1 MATTTAFES
10 ITTRLAWYANEAVAK
25 YDATMYDT
33 DGQLAKADGSGP
45 FAGICQYGGNSGDM
59 VTVVR
64 GIFPGVLSADGLVG
78 AKLTLASGADAGKFK
93 TAIAGDKVYGVLL
106 YAAKAGDLAAVSMV
120 DVYTLA

>member
-25 YDATMYDT
+25 YDAIMYDT

-45 FAGICQYGGNSGDM
+45 FAGICQYGGNAGDM
-59 VTVVR
+59 ATVVR

-78 AKLTLASGADAGKFK
+78 AKLTIDAAAAGKFK
-93 TAIAGDKVYGVLL
+93 TAIAGDKVCGVLL
-106 YAAKAGDLAAVSMV
+106 YAAKAGDLAAISMV
-120 DVYTLA
+120 DMYTLA

>member
-1 MATTTAFES
+1 MTTTAFES
-10 ITTRLAWYANEAVAK
+10 ITTRLAWYANEPVAK
-25 YDATMYDT
+25 YDAVMHDA
-33 DGQLAKADGSGP
+33 DGQLAKADGTGP
-45 FAGICQYGGNSGDM
+45 FAGICQYGGNAGDM

-78 AKLTLASGADAGKFK
+78 AKLTLDTGANAGKFK
-93 TAIAGDKVYGVLL
+93 TAVADDKVYGVLL

>member
-45 FAGICQYGGNSGDM
+45 FAGICQYGGNAGDM

-64 GIFPGVLSADGLVG
+64 GIFPGVLSANSLVG
-78 AKLTLASGADAGKFK
+78 AKLTLASGVDAGKFK

-106 YAAKAGDLAAVSMV
+106 YAANAGDLAAISMV